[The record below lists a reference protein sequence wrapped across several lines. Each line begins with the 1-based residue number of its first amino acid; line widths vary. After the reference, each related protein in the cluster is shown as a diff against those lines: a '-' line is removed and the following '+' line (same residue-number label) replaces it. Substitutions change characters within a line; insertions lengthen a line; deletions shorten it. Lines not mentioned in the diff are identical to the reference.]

1 MIINM
6 KIGVPRGLGIYEYPI
21 LFESFF
27 TNLGIEVVYSD
38 KTNKEILNNGINLD
52 IDENCLASKIFL
64 GHVDNLVKRKEKEGI
79 DYIFIPRFC
88 TFENKDTICVKFFA
102 IYDICNNIFNSN
114 FITLNIDY
122 ENNKNELKGFLKL
135 GKELG
140 FKQSQIISSYFYSRD
155 MQKKYNEKELK
166 IQNLKLNNKA
176 DNKLNILIVGHPY
189 ILYDSLVG
197 VPILDKLKK
206 METNIYFANI
216 NKFNMQNNKILK
228 RKSEKNKNL
237 YLKIS
242 NSIYWKSSKN
252 LLNGISE
259 NLNKIDGIIYLS
271 VFPCATDSLV
281 NELAMRKTKDVPSIN
296 IVIDEQDSDVG
307 IDTRLESFIDILNM
321 KKDNIDFKIS
331 G

>member
-1 MIINM
+1 M
-6 KIGVPRGLGIYEYPI
+6 KIGIPRGLGIYEYPI

-38 KTNKEILNNGINLD
+38 KTNKEILDNGINLD

-79 DYIFIPRFC
+79 DYIFIPRLC

-102 IYDICNNIFNSN
+102 IYDICNNVFSSN
-114 FITLNIDY
+114 FLTINIDY
-122 ENNKNELKGFLKL
+122 ENNSNELKGFLNL

-140 FKQSQIISSYFYSRD
+140 FKYPQIISSYIYARN
-155 MQKKYNEKELK
+155 MQEKYNKRKLSM
-166 IQNLKLNNKA
+166 QNLKLSTNIHS
-176 DNKLNILIVGHPY
+176 KLNILIVAHPY

-206 METNIYFANI
+206 LGTNTYFANI

-228 RKSEKNKNL
+228 RKNEKNSKS

-242 NSIYWKSSKN
+242 HSVYWKSSKN
-252 LLNGISE
+252 LLNGICE
-259 NLNKIDGIIYLS
+259 NLDKIDGIIYLS

-281 NELAMRKTKDVPSIN
+281 NELAIRKIKEVPSIN
-296 IVIDEQDSDVG
+296 IIIDEQDSDVG
-307 IDTRLESFIDILNM
+307 IDTRIESFIDILNM
-321 KKDNIDFKIS
+321 KNNNKELKIS